1 MQPQL
6 CKNCEH
12 VFQGNFCSNCGQKT
26 NTNPIDFG
34 FIVHEVPHS
43 AFHLNKGIFFTIK
56 EMTLRPGKAIKEYID
71 GKRVNHFP
79 PLTYLLILTSL
90 FVFIKS
96 LQYTFG
102 YREVIIRKGT
112 EFNQFLDKNMIFV
125 FLLLIPFYALVYKLF
140 HLKFRYNY
148 WQLLVA
154 QTFIIG
160 HVIFIM
166 IIPQLLFFFF
176 PEIRNQFKSY
186 FLITTIGFQIVTYY
200 QFFNENNS
208 IKIGLLLREIMC
220 YMVATFF
227 SLAFTFMILGIV
239 KHILD
244 VYHH

>member
-1 MQPQL
+1 MQPHL

-43 AFHLNKGIFFTIK
+43 AFHLNKGIFFTMK
-56 EMTLRPGKAIKEYID
+56 ELCIRPGKTIKEYID

-90 FVFIKS
+90 FVFVKS

-102 YREVIIRKGT
+102 FREVLIRKT
-112 EFNQFLDKNMIFV
+112 SDFNQFVDKNMVFV
-125 FLLLIPFYALVYKLF
+125 FLLLIPFYALIYKLF
-140 HLKFRYNY
+140 HRKFRYNY

-154 QTFIIG
+154 QTFVIG

-166 IIPQLLFFFF
+166 LLPQFLFFFF
-176 PEIRNQFKSY
+176 PETRNHVKSY
-186 FLITTIGFQIVTYY
+186 LLILTIGFQIFTYY
-200 QFFNENNS
+200 QLFNEKSSLNL
-208 IKIGLLLREIMC
+208 GLVLRQIIC
-220 YMVATFF
+220 YTVATFF
-227 SLAFTFMILGIV
+227 SLAITFTILALV
-239 KHILD
+239 KHFLD
-244 VYHH
+244 LYHH